1 MGESVKHQSKQP
13 NEHSAMNTTKWT
25 RDAGN

>member
-1 MGESVKHQSKQP
+1 MSESVKYQPKQP